1 MQFFRKTILG
11 VLLACTGLDAA
22 AQVIQAPSAPT
33 SAPSTLPAGVPRPGQ
48 GQLPAGTTLP
58 GQTGTNTRGQ
68 GGAVPGANQQGTRG
82 QSTGATQQGQ
92 GTQQTGRGLSTG
104 TTGQGTQG
112 QNGQGTNQQGANQQ
126 GTLDGVNNGANA
138 TNEANPDQNEDALKT
153 DLELLREREL
163 AAQRRKLFGYQLF
176 NDPAN
181 QSLFQPN
188 LNIATPKG
196 YVIGPNDQLNIN
208 IYGFSEATYPTT
220 VNPDGFIYV
229 QRVGPIHVSGLTI
242 EQARGRILDRL
253 SKIYVGLKSGPYGP
267 ANTYMVVTLG
277 DIRSI
282 RVSVTGEAIRPGTYT
297 VSSLSTALN
306 VIYQAGGPNE
316 IGSFRNVQVIRNN
329 RVIATLD
336 LYDLLI
342 TGIQRNDVRLQDNDN
357 IRFAT
362 FKSHVEINGAT
373 RRNNIFELLP
383 GEPMSRLLELS
394 GGFSSNAYKARIKV
408 TRFTN
413 RELKVIDVVESE
425 FPNFVM
431 ADGDQV
437 TVETVLVRY
446 ENQVGIQGAVFRPG
460 IFSLDQNK
468 TLTQLIKSAEG
479 LKGEAFTGRV
489 QIVRTR
495 DDMAIENISLNLT
508 NILNGTEPD
517 VELRREDQIIIPSRF
532 EMAEFAEISIT
543 GEVITPIPS
552 TPYVANMTLEDLIL
566 RAGGL
571 RESAAAA
578 QIEVVRRKKDV
589 DITSKSAQ
597 ISEIFRFNVDRD
609 LSIKSTDSKFPLFP
623 YDQVIVRRS
632 PNYQEQTFVQVDGE
646 VVMPGDYPLITK
658 DQRISDLV
666 KMAGGLSPFA
676 YVEGATLV
684 RSIQL
689 SEAERELRQQT
700 ITELADDS
708 PRAVVR
714 PEAAVVDTQQ
724 NIGISLRKIL
734 NAPGSAEDMI
744 LQQGD
749 ILRIPKQLETVRVGG
764 EVLLPTTA
772 KFRRGQ
778 SFQDY
783 ISQAGGFTSR
793 SARKR
798 AYVVYANG
806 SADRTRRFAFFNVY
820 PRVEPGS
827 EIIVPQSTKGE
838 LTPLQVLQSTTG
850 IIGSV
855 MGLVTT
861 ILAFRALTQ

>member
-11 VLLACTGLDAA
+11 ALLICTGLNAA

-33 SAPSTLPAGVPRPGQ
+33 SAPGSLPAGVPRGALPG
-48 GQLPAGTTLP
+48 GALP
-58 GQTGTNTRGQ
+58 GQTGTGPRGAQ
-68 GGAVPGANQQGTRG
+68 GTVPGANQQGTRG
-82 QSTGATQQGQ
+82 QSQGAAVPGA
-92 GTQQTGRGLSTG
+92 TQQTGRGLSTG
-104 TTGQGTQG
+104 TGQT
-112 QNGQGTNQQGANQQ
+112 GTNQPGQQ
-126 GTLDGVNNGANA
+126 TNNIPNNVNANA
-138 TNEANPDQNEDALKT
+138 TDTLNQGDDALKT
-153 DLELLREREL
+153 DLELLRDKEL
-163 AAQRRKLFGYQLF
+163 AAQRRKLYGYQLF

-196 YVIGPNDQLNIN
+196 YVVGPNDQLNIN
-208 IYGFSEATYPTT
+208 IYGYSEATYLTT

-242 EQARGRILDRL
+242 EQARSRILDRL
-253 SKIYVGLKSGPYGP
+253 AKIYVGLKSGPYGA

-282 RVSVTGEAIRPGTYT
+282 RVSVTGEAIRPGTFT

-306 VIYQAGGPNE
+306 VVYLAGGPNE

-342 TGIQRNDVRLQDNDN
+342 NGIQRNDVRLQDNDN
-357 IRFAT
+357 IRFST
-362 FKSHVEINGAT
+362 YKSHVEVHGAT

-383 GEPMSRLLELS
+383 GETMSRLLELS

-425 FPNFVM
+425 FANFVM
-431 ADGDQV
+431 VDGDQV
-437 TVETVLVRY
+437 TVEAVLVRY
-446 ENQVGIQGAVFRPG
+446 ENQIGIQGAVFRPG
-460 IFSLDQNK
+460 IYSLDQNK
-468 TLTQLIKSAEG
+468 TLKQLIASAEG
-479 LKGEAFTGRV
+479 LKGEAFTGRI

-508 NILNGTEPD
+508 DILNGTQPD
-517 VELRREDQIIIPSRF
+517 VELKREDQVIIPSRF

-543 GEVITPIPS
+543 GEVITPILA

-571 RESAAAA
+571 KESAAAA

-589 DITSKSAQ
+589 DVNSKSAQ

-609 LSIKSTDSKFPLFP
+609 LSMKGTDSNFPLFP

-632 PNYQEQTFVQVDGE
+632 PNYREQTFVNIDGE
-646 VVMPGDYPLITK
+646 VIMPGEYPLITK

-684 RSIQL
+684 RVIQL
-689 SEAERELRQQT
+689 SEAEKELREQT
-700 ITELADDS
+700 IAELADDS
-708 PRAVVR
+708 PKALVK

-724 NIGISLRKIL
+724 NIGISLKKIMT
-734 NAPGSAEDMI
+734 NPGSQEDMI
-744 LQQGD
+744 LQEGD

-764 EVLLPTTA
+764 EVLLPTTT

-850 IIGSV
+850 ILGSV
-855 MGLVTT
+855 MTLITAV
-861 ILAFRALTQ
+861 LAFRALR

>member
-11 VLLACTGLDAA
+11 VLLVCTGLNAS
-22 AQVIQAPSAPT
+22 AQVIQAPSAP
-33 SAPSTLPAGVPRPGQ
+33 SAPASAPATIPSGVPRPTQ
-48 GQLPAGTTLP
+48 GQAPAGQTQGLP
-58 GQTGTNTRGQ
+58 GNAPRSQQQGTTGT
-68 GGAVPGANQQGTRG
+68 NQQGTRG
-82 QSTGATQQGQ
+82 QQGAT
-92 GTQQTGRGLSTG
+92 GTNQ
-104 TTGQGTQG
+104 
-112 QNGQGTNQQGANQQ
+112 QGTNQQGTRGQAGQQ
-126 GTLDGVNNGANA
+126 GTGTTQQGQQTGTDANGTKSANA
-138 TNEANPDQNEDALKT
+138 TDEPNQDQADAQLKT
-153 DLELLREREL
+153 EQELLRDREL

-181 QSLFQPN
+181 GSVFQPN
-188 LNIATPKG
+188 VNIATPKG
-196 YVIGPNDQLNIN
+196 YVVGPNDQLNIN
-208 IYGFSEATYPTT
+208 IYGFSEATYQTT

-242 EQARGRILDRL
+242 EQAKGRILDRL

-282 RVSVTGEAIRPGTYT
+282 RVTVTGEAVRPGTYT
-297 VSSLSTALN
+297 VSSLSTAMN
-306 VIYQAGGPNE
+306 VIYQAGGPSE
-316 IGSFRNVQVIRNN
+316 IGSFRNVQVIRSN
-329 RVIATLD
+329 RVVASID
-336 LYDLLI
+336 LYDFLT
-342 TGIQRNDVRLQDNDN
+342 TGIQRNDIRLQDNDN
-357 IRFAT
+357 IRFQT
-362 FKSHVEINGAT
+362 FKSHVEINGST
-373 RRNNIFELLP
+373 KRNNIFEMLP
-383 GEPMSRLLELS
+383 GEPMSRLLELA

-425 FPNFVM
+425 FPNFPM
-431 ADGDQV
+431 EDGDQAV
-437 TVETVLVRY
+437 VEAVLIRY

-460 IFSLDQNK
+460 IYSLDQNK
-468 TLTQLIKSAEG
+468 TLKQLITSAEG
-479 LKGEAFTGRV
+479 LKGEAFIGRI

-495 DDMAIENISLNLT
+495 EDMAIENISLNLAD
-508 NILNGTEPD
+508 IINGSKPD
-517 VELRREDQIIIPSRF
+517 VELKREDQVIIPSRF

-543 GEVITPIPS
+543 GEVITPIEA

-571 RESAAAA
+571 KESAAAA

-589 DITSKSAQ
+589 DINSKSAQ
-597 ISEIFRFNVDRD
+597 VSEIFRFNVDRD
-609 LSIKSTDSKFPLFP
+609 LSIKSTDSNFPLFP

-632 PNYQEQTFVQVDGE
+632 PNYRIQTFVNVEGE
-646 VVMPGDYPLITK
+646 VVMPGEYPVITK

-666 KMAGGLSPFA
+666 KMAGGITPFA
-676 YVEGATLV
+676 YVQGATLV
-684 RSIQL
+684 REIRL
-689 SEAERELRQQT
+689 SEAEKQLRQQT

-708 PRAVVR
+708 PKAVVA
-714 PEAAVVDTQQ
+714 PEVTSQETQQ
-724 NIGISLRKIL
+724 LIGISLQKIL
-734 NAPGSAEDMI
+734 SNPGSLEDMI
-744 LQQGD
+744 LQEGD

-772 KFRRGQ
+772 KYRRGQ
-778 SFQDY
+778 TFQDY

-806 SADRTRRFAFFNVY
+806 SADRTRRFGFFNVY

-838 LTPLQVLQSTTG
+838 LTPLQIIQSTTG
-850 IIGSV
+850 IAGSII
-855 MGLVTT
+855 GLVTT
-861 ILAFRALTQ
+861 LVALRALSR

>member
-1 MQFFRKTILG
+1 MQFIHKTILG
-11 VLLACTGLDAA
+11 TLLVCTSLNAV

-33 SAPSTLPAGVPRPGQ
+33 TAPSTLPAGVPRPGQ
-48 GQLPAGTTLP
+48 TQAPASQIP
-58 GQTGTNTRGQ
+58 GQTGTSPRSQ
-68 GGAVPGANQQGTRG
+68 QSGATQQGTRG
-82 QSTGATQQGQ
+82 TTGTTQQGP
-92 GTQQTGRGLSTG
+92 
-104 TTGQGTQG
+104 GQ
-112 QNGQGTNQQGANQQ
+112 QGTNQQGRGVTGQTSNNQPGQ
-126 GTLDGVNNGANA
+126 QNAPDGQSANA
-138 TNEANPDQNEDALKT
+138 TDDLLSDPDSLQSQQDR
-153 DLELLREREL
+153 LREREL
-163 AAQRRKLFGYQLF
+163 AAQRRKLYGYQLF

-196 YVIGPNDQLNIN
+196 YVVGPNDELNIN

-220 VNPDGFIYV
+220 VNPDGFIYIP
-229 QRVGPIHVSGLTI
+229 RVGPIHVSGLTI
-242 EQARGRILDRL
+242 EQARSRILDRL

-282 RVSVTGEAIRPGTYT
+282 RVTVTGEAIRPGTYT

-316 IGSFRNVQVIRNN
+316 IGSFRSVQVIRNN
-329 RVIATLD
+329 RVVATLD
-336 LYDLLI
+336 LYDLLV
-342 TGIQRNDVRLQDNDN
+342 TGIQRNDIRLQDNDN
-357 IRFAT
+357 VRFST
-362 FKSHVEINGAT
+362 FKNHVEINGST

-383 GEPMSRLLELS
+383 GETMSRLLELA
-394 GGFSSNAYKARIKV
+394 GGFTSNAYKARVKV

-413 RELKVIDVVESE
+413 RELKVIDVVESD
-425 FPNFVM
+425 FPTF
-431 ADGDQV
+431 ALTDGDQV
-437 TVETVLVRY
+437 VVEAVLARY

-460 IFSLDQNK
+460 VYSLDQNK
-468 TLTQLIKSAEG
+468 TLKQLITSAEG
-479 LKGEAFTGRV
+479 LKGEAFTGRI

-495 DDMAIENISLNLT
+495 EDMAIENISLNLT
-508 NILNGTEPD
+508 NIMNGTEPD
-517 VELRREDQIIIPSRF
+517 IELKREDQVIIPSRF
-532 EMAEFAEISIT
+532 EMAEFANISIV
-543 GEVITPIPS
+543 GEVITPIES

-571 RESAAAA
+571 KESAAAA

-589 DITSKSAQ
+589 DITSKTAQ
-597 ISEIFRFNVDRD
+597 VSEIFRFNVDRD
-609 LSIKSTDSKFPLFP
+609 LSIKPTDSKFALFP

-632 PNYQEQTFVQVDGE
+632 PNYQEQTFVNVDGE
-646 VVMPGDYPLITK
+646 VLIPGEYPIITK

-684 RSIQL
+684 RTIQL
-689 SEAERELRQQT
+689 SEAELQMRQQA

-708 PRAVVR
+708 PNAVVK
-714 PEAAVVDTQQ
+714 ENVVQEGKEQQ
-724 NIGISLRKIL
+724 IGISLRKIL
-734 NAPGSAEDMI
+734 NNPGSLEDMI
-744 LQQGD
+744 LQPGD

-764 EVLLPTTA
+764 EVLSPTTA
-772 KFRRGQ
+772 KYRRGQ

-838 LTPLQVLQSTTG
+838 LTPLQIIQSTTG
-850 IIGSV
+850 IVGSV
-855 MGLVTT
+855 MTLITAV
-861 ILAFRALTQ
+861 LAFRALR